1 MINYGSLVLG
11 DILMHTIIKST
22 GVDGPKFEPLLTDL
36 PVELD
41 PKDISFLTSRFQEAL
56 MKRATPVLED
66 ADATTTTTKVV
77 REHWH
82 SADLILASQ
91 ELAKNLVL
99 AQTGTAKAGML
110 VVADAEI
117 ENETFLLVA
126 KVEHQEAMR
135 AEPKTNTTGSRY
147 LQIERIRDLV
157 FGDQTKI
164 YKIAVI
170 AKGAS
175 DQEPLLG
182 ELADSQNGTGL
193 AQYFLGGFLGMKLAD
208 EPQVLTEMFLG
219 GVTKAINNSEM
230 SPDDKITAQTAL
242 AIELQSNATTMDTA
256 DFIQNH
262 IPVVFQGSVG
272 RLAQSFGTPMSIFS
286 KDTTRVN
293 SKINKTR
300 IDLSGGVYLV
310 APTDVIGSDKVVR
323 VETVESESS
332 AKDEVLIR
340 ISGATLGSV
349 TSSGMRG

>member
-1 MINYGSLVLG
+1 
-11 DILMHTIIKST
+11 
-22 GVDGPKFEPLLTDL
+22 
-36 PVELD
+36 
-41 PKDISFLTSRFQEAL
+41 

-66 ADATTTTTKVV
+66 FETGITTPKTI
-77 REHWH
+77 REHWR
-82 SADLILASQ
+82 SPNLTATSQ
-91 ELAKNLVL
+91 ELAKNLVS

-110 VVADAEI
+110 VVADARI
-117 ENETFLLVA
+117 ENEAYLLIA

-135 AEPKTNTTGSRY
+135 AEPKLNTTGGRY

-170 AKGAS
+170 AKGFS
-175 DQEPLLG
+175 DEEPLLG

-193 AQYFLGGFLGMKLAD
+193 AQYFLKSFLGMKLAD

-230 SPDDKITAQTAL
+230 SPDDKVAAQTAL
-242 AIELQSNATTMDTA
+242 AIELQSNSTTMDPV

-262 IPVVFQGSVG
+262 IPIVFQGSVG
-272 RLAQSFGTPMSIFS
+272 RLAQNFGTPMSMFP
-286 KDTTRVN
+286 KDTKRVQG
-293 SKINKTR
+293 KISKTR

-310 APTDVIGSDKVVR
+310 APTEVIGADKVVR

-332 AKDEVLIR
+332 SKDEVLIR

-349 TSSGMRG
+349 TSSGTRG

>member
-1 MINYGSLVLG
+1 
-11 DILMHTIIKST
+11 MHTIIKSP

-36 PVELD
+36 PVELE
-41 PKDISFLTSRFQEAL
+41 PKDVSFLTGRFQEAL

-66 ADATTTTTKVV
+66 VDTTATTSKLV
-77 REHWH
+77 REHWR
-82 SADLILASQ
+82 SADLIGASQ

-117 ENETFLLVA
+117 ENEAFLLVA

-135 AEPKTNTTGSRY
+135 AEPKMNTGGDRY

-170 AKGAS
+170 AKGVS
-175 DQEPLLG
+175 DEEPLLG

-193 AQYFLGGFLGMKLAD
+193 AQYFLSGFLGMKLAD
-208 EPQVLTEMFLG
+208 EPQVLTEKFLG
-219 GVTKAINNSEM
+219 GVTKAINNSDM
-230 SPDDKITAQTAL
+230 SPEDKISAQTAL
-242 AIELQSNATTMDTA
+242 AIELQSNATNMDPS
-256 DFIQNH
+256 DFIQKH
-262 IPVVFQGSVG
+262 IPVTYQGVVG
-272 RLAQSFGTPMSIFS
+272 RLAQNFGTPMAMFP

-310 APTDVIGSDKVVR
+310 APTDVIGANKIVR

-332 AKDEVLIR
+332 SKDEVLIR

-349 TSSGMRG
+349 TSSGTRG